1 MSRPEA
7 FAFVA
12 GGTVQA
18 GGGVYLERDA
28 PTASCSSTAARATSP
43 TS

>member
-1 MSRPEA
+1 MNRSRA

-18 GGGVYLERDA
+18 GGGVYLERQADRDLA
-28 PTASCSSTAARATSP
+28 ERCRVGDFT
-43 TS
+43 